1 MFGTD
6 TQKQM
11 HMPKKFECSFKN
23 LSKKM
28 EKKRNRFGL
37 LQENS
42 REVCAHS
49 WLIFIYAGFTVM
61 LMKTIKI

>member
-11 HMPKKFECSFKN
+11 HMPQKFECSFKN

-28 EKKRNRFGL
+28 EKKGTGL
-37 LQENS
+37 DCS
-42 REVCAHS
+42 RKTQEVCAHS

>member
-28 EKKRNRFGL
+28 EKKEQVWIAPGKLKRSLCLQLTHIYLCRFHRYVN
-37 LQENS
+37 ED
-42 REVCAHS
+42 
-49 WLIFIYAGFTVM
+49 Y
-61 LMKTIKI
+61 

>member
-11 HMPKKFECSFKN
+11 HMPQKFECSFKN

-28 EKKRNRFGL
+28 EKKGTGL
-37 LQENS
+37 DCS
-42 REVCAHS
+42 RKTQEVCAHS
-49 WLIFIYAGFTVM
+49 
-61 LMKTIKI
+61 

>member
-11 HMPKKFECSFKN
+11 HMPQKFECSFKN

-28 EKKRNRFGL
+28 EKKKEQVWIAPGKLKRSLCPQLTHIYLCRFHRYVN
-37 LQENS
+37 ED
-42 REVCAHS
+42 
-49 WLIFIYAGFTVM
+49 Y
-61 LMKTIKI
+61 

>member
-28 EKKRNRFGL
+28 EKKGTGL
-37 LQENS
+37 DCSRKTQEKFVPTADS
-42 REVCAHS
+42 YLSMQVSPLC
-49 WLIFIYAGFTVM
+49 
-61 LMKTIKI
+61 

>member
-28 EKKRNRFGL
+28 EKKEQVWNRKT
-37 LQENS
+37 QEKFVPTADS
-42 REVCAHS
+42 YLS
-49 WLIFIYAGFTVM
+49 M
-61 LMKTIKI
+61 